1 MALIT
6 DLKTDKDPK
15 ETMFKLQRLNAR
27 EDVYTWVRQYLAIRA
42 GNPSYA
48 IHGPVFGQDEIAL
61 IEKFADMLVDI
72 VND

>member
-27 EDVYTWVRQYLAIRA
+27 EDVYT
-42 GNPSYA
+42 
-48 IHGPVFGQDEIAL
+48 
-61 IEKFADMLVDI
+61 
-72 VND
+72 